1 LHRNS
6 PHFQHQVADI
16 ASNQAEAL
24 VCYDRFAYHAFK
36 RLSNGQVKRILDLS
50 FVHPISARRILAE
63 EAERWPELAPSL
75 GLSGVT
81 GAGFDHII
89 DEAAMADYILV
100 GSTFAQNS
108 CIENG
113 IRPDSV
119 FVIPYGVNDY
129 RFLPTVKEP
138 EKHEDTFRFLFVGQI
153 GQRKGIRYLLDAFE
167 RLGLVDAE
175 LWLCGNIMDVEHI
188 LDTMPRGCRYLGYVP
203 NKQLPAIFS
212 QVDAFVFPSIL
223 EGFGLVIL
231 EAMAC
236 GLPVIT
242 TSHTGGP
249 DIIDDGVEGFII
261 PPGDADALAET
272 MLHLYE
278 HPVERI
284 EMGTAAR
291 QAAEKRS
298 WSAYHEQ
305 AAHLF
310 ERILGDSVSS

>member
-1 LHRNS
+1 M
-6 PHFQHQVADI
+6 
-16 ASNQAEAL
+16 
-24 VCYDRFAYHAFK
+24 
-36 RLSNGQVKRILDLS
+36 G
-50 FVHPISARRILAE
+50 
-63 EAERWPELAPSL
+63 
-75 GLSGVT
+75 
-81 GAGFDHII
+81 
-89 DEAAMADYILV
+89 M
-100 GSTFAQNS
+100 
-108 CIENG
+108 G
-113 IRPDSV
+113 I
-119 FVIPYGVNDY
+119 F
-129 RFLPTVKEP
+129 
-138 EKHEDTFRFLFVGQI
+138 
-153 GQRKGIRYLLDAFE
+153 
-167 RLGLVDAE
+167 
-175 LWLCGNIMDVEHI
+175 
-188 LDTMPRGCRYLGYVP
+188 
-203 NKQLPAIFS
+203 IF
-212 QVDAFVFPSIL
+212 FVFPSIL